1 MKNPLRS
8 AVRAAYSLLI
18 PRAVRSTLRLW
29 LCDCWPDR
37 RPTEITEF
45 NADPV
50 LVLAP
55 HMDDEV
61 IGCGGAARRH
71 VLAGAPVTVV
81 FMTDG
86 RFGGYDPDNT
96 LVQRRKDESRR
107 AADLIGFNQLIFL
120 DAPDLALQPT
130 MPVVQ
135 RLCDII
141 DQKKPGI
148 IYLPAITDAHVDH
161 WNTNRALC
169 AALSRLPRDRYPQF
183 IRGYEVWAPL
193 PANRLVDIAPYKD
206 LKKQAIDVF
215 ESQTRI
221 DDYAAGIL
229 ALNQYRSMIFHH
241 GKGCCE
247 AFLECTPDEFIHL
260 CNIALARN
268 AARAAPTPPVG

>member
-1 MKNPLRS
+1 MNNPLKSITRS
-8 AVRAAYSLLI
+8 LYSSLL
-18 PRAVRSTLRLW
+18 PRSVRSTLRLW

-45 NADPV
+45 TADPV
-50 LVLAP
+50 LILAP

-71 VLAGAPVTVV
+71 VLAGAKVCVV

-86 RFGGYDPDNT
+86 RYGGYDPDNT
-96 LVQRRKDESRR
+96 LVARRKDESRR
-107 AADLIGFNQLIFL
+107 AAHLIGFSELIFL

-130 MPVVQ
+130 MPILE
-135 RLCDII
+135 RLGAII
-141 DQKKPGI
+141 AEKKPRVV
-148 IYLPAITDAHVDH
+148 YLPALTDAHVDH

-169 AALSRLPRDRYPQF
+169 DALRRLPRNQHPQF

-193 PANRLVDIAPYKD
+193 PANRLVDIAPFKD
-206 LKKQAIDVF
+206 LKKQAIDLF
-215 ESQTRI
+215 ESQTAI

-229 ALNQYRSMIFHH
+229 ALNQYRSMLYHH

-247 AFLECTPDEFIHL
+247 AFLESTCDEFIHL
-260 CNIALARN
+260 CDLATARN
-268 AARAAPTPPVG
+268 AARAALKPPVG